1 MNVEVSTE
9 HDMVQRV
16 LRLGDRAIR
25 TMMTP
30 RTEICWLDLD
40 DSLEDNL
47 AEVRESNHSRFP
59 VAQGSLDNCIGIVK
73 VRSLLTAHMG
83 REPID
88 LPALEDEDEPSFVT
102 RQVRMSITHWLA
114 S

>member
-1 MNVEVSTE
+1 
-9 HDMVQRV
+9 
-16 LRLGDRAIR
+16 
-25 TMMTP
+25 
-30 RTEICWLDLD
+30 
-40 DSLEDNL
+40 
-47 AEVRESNHSRFP
+47 